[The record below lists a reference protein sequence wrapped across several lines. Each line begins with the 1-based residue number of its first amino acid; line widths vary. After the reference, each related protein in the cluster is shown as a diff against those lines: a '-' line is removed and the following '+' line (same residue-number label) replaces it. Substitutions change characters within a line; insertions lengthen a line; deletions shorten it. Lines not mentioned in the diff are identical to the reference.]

1 RKKKRKEIDVISSKR
16 KQLEAD
22 STNSVAVANSSQ
34 TDTDHMDFEQDSDC
48 SEDLPQDLLHEDNV
62 QSDQDIDNIDEFN
75 NVDGLLYNLDEI
87 QELVSNRFQDAE
99 KSNEP
104 VKINFE
110 IELDSALIESIFP
123 EFGLETQDFETIK
136 ESFHQLVNVVVL
148 PLEYGSGYY
157 WNVPKM
163 YPNKRKNKFAGCVTA
178 YLECA
183 QRNDRKWQRSEEQP
197 VKRKSEARVSI
208 ERYDCFGKI
217 KLTIDPQQ
225 RRIIVQG
232 SHQLA
237 HLHPEYRKVE
247 FPVAAKLWIRSNI
260 EYNIQNSE
268 LYRRLQHENLID
280 AQIHTKEQ

>member
-1 RKKKRKEIDVISSKR
+1 MNRESPNTDKKMCSTVIEIDVISSKR

-34 TDTDHMDFEQDSDC
+34 TDTDHMDFEQDSNC
-48 SEDLPQDLLHEDNV
+48 SEDLPQKLLHEDNV

-75 NVDGLLYNLDEI
+75 NVDGLLYNLDKI

-110 IELDSALIESIFP
+110 IELDSAFIESIFP

-148 PLEYGSGYY
+148 SLEYGSGCY
-157 WNVPKM
+157 WNVPKI
-163 YPNKRKNKFAGCVTA
+163 
-178 YLECA
+178 
-183 QRNDRKWQRSEEQP
+183 KWQRSEEQS
-197 VKRKSEARVSI
+197 VKRKSEAHVSI

-217 KLTIDPQQ
+217 KLTIDLQQ
-225 RRIIVQG
+225 RCIIVQG

-247 FPVAAKLWIRSNI
+247 FP
-260 EYNIQNSE
+260 
-268 LYRRLQHENLID
+268 
-280 AQIHTKEQ
+280 